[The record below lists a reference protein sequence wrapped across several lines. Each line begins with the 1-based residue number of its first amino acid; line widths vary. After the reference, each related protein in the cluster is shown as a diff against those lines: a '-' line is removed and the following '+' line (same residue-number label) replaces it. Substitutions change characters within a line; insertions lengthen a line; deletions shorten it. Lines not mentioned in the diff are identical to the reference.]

1 MATLNIKLTRP
12 GAIDNATI
20 YLEDPSERIPIF
32 FNPISDGEWEA
43 KNVKVPIR
51 GSLELS
57 LYVLGFSGTKF
68 ECEITRM
75 SDSKTIKVKGKTGN
89 YSTNVGRV
97 IGSKNFT

>member
-1 MATLNIKLTRP
+1 MAILDIKLTSP
-12 GAIDNATI
+12 GIIDNATI

-32 FNPISDGEWEA
+32 FNPINDGEWEC
-43 KNVKVPIR
+43 KNVRVPIQ

-57 LYVLGFSGTKF
+57 LYVLGYSGTKF

-75 SDSKTIKVKGKTGN
+75 SDSKTINVKGRTGN

-97 IGSKNFT
+97 IASKNFT